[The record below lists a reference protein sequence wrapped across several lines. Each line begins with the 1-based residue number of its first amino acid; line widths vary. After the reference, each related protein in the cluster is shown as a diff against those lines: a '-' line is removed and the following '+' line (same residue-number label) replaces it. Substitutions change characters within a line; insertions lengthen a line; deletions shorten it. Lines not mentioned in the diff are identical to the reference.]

1 MQPHIE
7 LHIEEL
13 VLHGFEGY
21 NQYGI
26 GEAIER
32 EIARLLQERGLPA
45 AFSAGINV
53 DHLNAGTFT
62 VQPNAQ
68 ANTVGNQIAQ
78 SIYKGLGNE
87 STASSESRK

>member
-1 MQPHIE
+1 MQPNIE
-7 LHIEEL
+7 LYIEEL

-32 EIARLLQERGLPA
+32 EITRLLQERGLPA
-45 AFSAGINV
+45 SFSAEINV
-53 DHLNAGTFT
+53 GHLNAGGIT

-87 STASSESRK
+87 STASTESRK